1 MGKGV
6 CNRVLSSQEIKKK
19 DEKYVMQTYGRF
31 PVAIVRGEGARVYDP
46 EGREYI
52 DFTSGI
58 GVCSVGYGNRAW
70 ADAIYEQAKKLGH
83 ISNLFYTEPSVVLA
97 ERLCEMSGMSRVFF
111 SNSGAESNE
120 GAIKLA
126 RKYSFDKYGG
136 GRSRIVT
143 LRQSFHGRTVT
154 TLAATG
160 QDVFH
165 TNFFPFTDGFTHVAA
180 NDLTALRQ
188 ELTGDV
194 CAVMMELVQGEG
206 GVLPLDPAYV
216 SEVRKLCDEKDILLI
231 VDEVQTGI
239 GRCGKLFAYME
250 YKILPDVVT
259 TAKGI
264 AGGLPLGAVFAG
276 EKCKETLS
284 AGTHATTFGANPIC
298 TAAANKVLDIL
309 EDGVLDAVA
318 EKGAYIRN
326 KILDMKLPVVLGMRG
341 LGMMIGVVV
350 PEGMHK
356 ALAAKLIDAGLLC
369 ITAGSDAIRFL
380 PPLTITYEEIDRGLE
395 IFKSVLQEAK
405 SS

>member
-1 MGKGV
+1 MEKGV
-6 CNRVLSSQEIKKK
+6 CNRMLSSQEIKKK

-58 GVCSVGYGNRAW
+58 GVCSVGYANRAW

-83 ISNLFYTEPSVVLA
+83 ISNLFYTEPSVILA

-126 RKYSFDKYGG
+126 RKYSFDKYGAV
-136 GRSRIVT
+136 RNKIIT
-143 LRQSFHGRTVT
+143 LYQSFHGRTVT

-165 TNFFPFTDGFTHVAA
+165 TNFFPFTEGFIHVPA
-180 NDLTALRQ
+180 NDLTALS
-188 ELTGDV
+188 EALSDDV

-206 GVLPLDPAYV
+206 GVLPLDCAYV
-216 SEVRKLCDEKDILLI
+216 SAVRKLCDEKDLLLI
-231 VDEVQTGI
+231 IDEVQTGM

-250 YKILPDVVT
+250 YGVQPDVVT

-264 AGGLPLGAVFAG
+264 AGGLPLGAVFAAK
-276 EKCKETLS
+276 KCESTLS

-309 EDGVLDAVA
+309 EDGVLDSVA
-318 EKGAYIRN
+318 EKGAYIRA
-326 KILDMKLPVVLGMRG
+326 KIEEMHLPIVSGTRG

-350 PEGMHK
+350 PKGMHK
-356 ALAAKLIDAGLLC
+356 SLAAKLIDAGLLC
-369 ITAGSDAIRFL
+369 ITAGSDTIRFL

-395 IFKSVLQEAK
+395 IFKSVLQEANP
-405 SS
+405 S